1 VTFAGTGVNLALGVF
16 YAWSVISQNIPS
28 EWGWSEME
36 KSLPYSVA
44 VLVFAFANVPGG
56 RMQDRI
62 GPRAVASLGA
72 VLAATGLLL
81 AGLTTSP
88 LGYVLC
94 FGVLGG
100 AGMGL
105 AYASTTAPA
114 IKWFSKRKTG
124 FISGIVVSGFGLAAV
139 YIAPM
144 AQWLSGALGLQA
156 MMLVFGAGFLIIVA
170 GLAQLLRT
178 PPAGYIP
185 PGDEAPVAEGPGQAS
200 APRSQRE
207 YGPGEVLRT
216 PQFYLLWTM
225 LALASGAG
233 LMVISKMAKIAADAG
248 ISLGFLLV
256 VVLALGN
263 GGGRILGGMLS
274 DRIGRTRTM
283 LLIFVFQAV
292 LILLLTQVNPG
303 SFLVGVWVLAI
314 VAALIGANYGAN
326 LAVFPSVT
334 KDWFGLRNF
343 GVNYGMVLSSWG
355 VGGLVLSTIAGAVY
369 DSTGSFNLAYILA
382 ALVLLAAAGMTFIA
396 RAPKPAAAGPAMRM
410 AHQRARV

>member
-1 VTFAGTGVNLALGVF
+1 
-16 YAWSVISQNIPS
+16 
-28 EWGWSEME
+28 
-36 KSLPYSVA
+36 
-44 VLVFAFANVPGG
+44 
-56 RMQDRI
+56 MQDRI
-62 GPRAVASLGA
+62 GPRAVASMGA
-72 VLAATGLLL
+72 VLAAAGLLL

-88 LGYVLC
+88 LGYTLC

-105 AYASTTAPA
+105 TYASTTAPA
-114 IKWFSKRKTG
+114 IKWFSRRKTG
-124 FISGIVVSGFGLAAV
+124 LISGIVVSGFGLAAV
-139 YIAPM
+139 YIAPL

-156 MMLVFGAGFLIIVA
+156 MMMVFGAGFLIIVG

-178 PPAGYIP
+178 PPAGYVP
-185 PGDEAPVAEGPGQAS
+185 PGDEARAAVGSGAPPAPV
-200 APRSQRE
+200 SQRE

-225 LALASGAG
+225 LALAAGAG
-233 LMVISKMAKIAADAG
+233 LMVIAKMAKIANDAG

-263 GGGRILGGMLS
+263 GGGRIFGGVVS

-283 LLIFVFQAV
+283 LLIFVSQAV
-292 LILLLTQVNPG
+292 LILLLTQVAPG
-303 SFLVGVWVLAI
+303 SFLSNAWVLAV

-355 VGGLVLSTIAGAVY
+355 VGGLVLSTVAGAVY
-369 DSTGSFNLAYILA
+369 DNSGSFNLAYLLA
-382 ALVLLAAAGMTFIA
+382 ALLLLAAAGMTFAA
-396 RAPKPAAAGPAMRM
+396 RPPKPAIAAERAMRGS
-410 AHQRARV
+410 QTY